1 MKFLKNLLGQKEPD
15 GPRWN
20 TKPPGER
27 PAPRRRIEGVGVTTL
42 TPTIKKKEKN
52 PFLDEDFTDME
63 LVNDVSPV
71 KDDPYASNSW
81 KYERESDTRKLKT
94 LHLSSQTTKDK
105 DSADKFN
112 PYDTGVFR
120 RGWKD

>member
-1 MKFLKNLLGQKEPD
+1 MKFIKNLLGQKEPE

-27 PAPRRRIEGVGVTTL
+27 PAPRRNINGVGVTTP
-42 TPTIKKKEKN
+42 TPTIAKKEKN
-52 PFLDEDFTDME
+52 PFLDDDFTDME

-81 KYERESDTRKLKT
+81 KYEQESDTRKLKT
-94 LHLSSQTTKDK
+94 LHLGSQTVKGSTED
-105 DSADKFN
+105 FN